1 MASMPCY
8 FYVKYVFELCANSL
22 LFHLIISHYF
32 IDIASYVL
40 SIEKNLLSKDYCIA
54 MMTKREKKKLAMD
67 MLESRKLLM
76 SFCLRK

>member
-1 MASMPCY
+1 MPCY

-54 MMTKREKKKLAMD
+54 MMTKRGEKKVSNGYVRIQETSDVFLSQKVN
-67 MLESRKLLM
+67 
-76 SFCLRK
+76 